1 MKRLMIAALLSGAL
15 FAGCQAVSETERLN
29 AQAAEEY
36 LQPIRPG
43 YEGRN
48 PFWNKFAKKFI
59 YAPAF
64 DFPEV
69 EGAVAYKFTVKPAAE
84 GAA

>member
-1 MKRLMIAALLSGAL
+1 MINDMKRLMIAALLSGAL

-48 PFWNKFAKKFI
+48 PF
-59 YAPAF
+59 
-64 DFPEV
+64 
-69 EGAVAYKFTVKPAAE
+69 
-84 GAA
+84 